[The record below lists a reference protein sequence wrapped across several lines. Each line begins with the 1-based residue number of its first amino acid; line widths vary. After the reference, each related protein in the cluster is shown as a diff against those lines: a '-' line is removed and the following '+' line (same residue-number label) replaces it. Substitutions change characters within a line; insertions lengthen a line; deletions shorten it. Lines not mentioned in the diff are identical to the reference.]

1 MKTKR
6 FKGDTV
12 IYFIFAVLC
21 AVLGVVLIPSITD
34 LGQEILNVLIAIGIL
49 AYLFGY
55 LVKKLKRT
63 RQTIFILTAIEFGL
77 LLLIAL
83 GLILSQFKVINITGG
98 CKILGLAFALRGVVE
113 MFRAYYHQSS
123 NNAKYPLWQFVVNLF
138 ILMFGVYTFAK
149 PFITDHQMIIVAAVA
164 SFVCALVFV
173 VLGFSTL
180 KQDKKKKQKAQIK
193 KEEIKTEN

>member
-21 AVLGVVLIPSITD
+21 VALGILLIPSITD
-34 LGQEILNVLIAIGIL
+34 LGQKILNVLIAIAIL

-83 GLILSQFKVINITGG
+83 GLILSQFKVINVTGG

-113 MFRAYYHQSS
+113 MFRAYYHQLA
-123 NNAKYPLWQFVVNLF
+123 NNAKYPLWQFVVNLVV
-138 ILMFGVYTFAK
+138 LMFGVYIFAK
-149 PFITDHQMIIVAAVA
+149 PFITDHQMIIIAAVA
-164 SFVCALVFV
+164 SFVCALAFA
-173 VLGFSTL
+173 VLGFSAL
-180 KQDKKKKQKAQIK
+180 GQDKKKQKAQ
-193 KEEIKTEN
+193 